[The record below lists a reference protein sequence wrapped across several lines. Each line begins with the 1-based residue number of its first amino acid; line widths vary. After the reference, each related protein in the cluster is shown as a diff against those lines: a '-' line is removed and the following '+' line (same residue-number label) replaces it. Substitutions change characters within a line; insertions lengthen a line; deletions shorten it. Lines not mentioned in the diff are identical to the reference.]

1 MKNIVSNIISVGIY
15 HSDIAQKGV
24 SVSKKRK
31 ISTFE
36 VDIPF
41 EHGGI
46 SHIDEKSAK
55 IAPDLIIFAKP
66 NQTRNTHFPLNCYY
80 VHLTVED
87 EELSRTLS
95 ALPDFFHTSRRE
107 EYFDVIQRL
116 KHRFERESYED
127 TLEAQS
133 LVLRLFYMLLR
144 DAKANGKKEEK
155 SDTQKA
161 INDAILYIKENLSSE
176 LSLDVISSKFG
187 FSPTYFH
194 KIFKEYANK
203 TLHSYIEDERIK
215 KAADIITTSRK
226 TLTEVAYECGFSS
239 QSYFSYAFKRRMK
252 VTPREYAK
260 RVLNNYEK

>member
-1 MKNIVSNIISVGIY
+1 MLCLLEILLFGDKMKNVISNIISVGIY
-15 HSDIAQKGV
+15 HSAIAQKGV

-87 EELSRTLS
+87 EELSRAL
-95 ALPDFFHTSRRE
+95 AELPDFFFASRRE
-107 EYFDVIQRL
+107 EYFEVIQKLKHHFERNRYEDVI
-116 KHRFERESYED
+116 
-127 TLEAQS
+127 EAQS

-144 DAKANGKKEEK
+144 DGKTRNEKEEK
-155 SDTQKA
+155 SDTEKV
-161 INDAILYIKENLSSE
+161 ISEAILYIKENLASE
-176 LSLDVISSKFG
+176 LSLDVISTKFG

-203 TLHSYIEDERIK
+203 TLQNHINWRRGTDPN
-215 KAADIITTSRK
+215 RK
-226 TLTEVAYECGFSS
+226 MFL
-239 QSYFSYAFKRRMK
+239 
-252 VTPREYAK
+252 
-260 RVLNNYEK
+260 